1 MRLDQID
8 QLDEATLHLEKAE
21 TLVALLIA
29 LDGKGAQQLL
39 DAKSL
44 GGAFTA
50 ISDELFSVREALRRL
65 VQRGDT

>member
-44 GGAFTA
+44 GCAFTA